1 MSAAE
6 QCSDGGGVSVSGQ
19 EAEGDGE
26 PPNEFQPSSCQDAN
40 AQGSGRDVRGFEEEM
55 PPAAKQPRLDNDG
68 IDLNVE
74 VSKMPT
80 CLQGGHQNQN
90 SASSLGS
97 GKGDG

>member
-19 EAEGDGE
+19 EAEGDAE
-26 PPNEFQPSSCQDAN
+26 PPNECLPSAQDASLWE
-40 AQGSGRDVRGFEEEM
+40 SGRDLRGFEEEV

-68 IDLNVE
+68 INLNVE
-74 VSKMPT
+74 ARQMPA
-80 CLQGGHQNQN
+80 CLQEGHQSQN
-90 SASSLGS
+90 SAPSLGS

>member
-26 PPNEFQPSSCQDAN
+26 PPNEFLPSSAPDAN
-40 AQGSGRDVRGFEEEM
+40 AQESGYDLRGFEEAV

-68 IDLNVE
+68 MNLNVDANQ
-74 VSKMPT
+74 MPA
-80 CLQGGHQNQN
+80 CLQEPLQNQN
-90 SASSLGS
+90 LASSLGS